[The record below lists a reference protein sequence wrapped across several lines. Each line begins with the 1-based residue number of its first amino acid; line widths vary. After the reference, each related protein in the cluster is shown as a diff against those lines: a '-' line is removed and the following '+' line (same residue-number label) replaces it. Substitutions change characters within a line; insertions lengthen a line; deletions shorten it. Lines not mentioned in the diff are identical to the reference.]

1 MSILIISG
9 MEGVRNCADVVARHL
24 DRKVEVAE
32 GRRTALDALRRRQF
46 AVVVLDETLA
56 ECDPAAAEAIWQRSG
71 LAVPI
76 QINFALSG
84 ATRIIRE
91 IRAALSR
98 REQEQAV
105 ARLAAKEYIAT
116 ELKNTVTGLVLQSQL
131 ALSEG
136 GVPPHII
143 QRLRMVADL
152 ASTLRQQL
160 ASPGH

>member
-9 MEGVRNCADVVARHL
+9 MEGVRNCADVVARQL

-32 GRRTALDALRRRQF
+32 GRRTALDALRRKQF

-56 ECDPAAAEAIWQRSG
+56 ECDRAAAEAIWQRSG

-105 ARLAAKEYIAT
+105 ARLAAKEDIAI

-152 ASTLRQQL
+152 ASALRQQL
-160 ASPGH
+160 ASPGY

>member
-9 MEGVRNCADVVARHL
+9 MEGVRNCADVVARQL

-46 AVVVLDETLA
+46 AIIVLDETLA
-56 ECDPAAAEAIWQRSG
+56 ECDPVAAEAIWQRSG

-84 ATRIIRE
+84 AARIIRE

-98 REQEQAV
+98 REQELAV
-105 ARLAAKEYIAT
+105 ARLAAKEDIAT

-143 QRLRMVADL
+143 QRLRVVADL

-160 ASPGH
+160 ASPGQ

>member
-9 MEGVRNCADVVARHL
+9 MEGVRNCADVVARQL

-46 AVVVLDETLA
+46 AIIVLDETLA
-56 ECDPAAAEAIWQRSG
+56 ECDPAAAEVIWQRSA

-84 ATRIIRE
+84 AARIIRE

-98 REQEQAV
+98 REQELAV
-105 ARLAAKEYIAT
+105 
-116 ELKNTVTGLVLQSQL
+116 LVLRRRKTSR
-131 ALSEG
+131 
-136 GVPPHII
+136 PN
-143 QRLRMVADL
+143 
-152 ASTLRQQL
+152 
-160 ASPGH
+160 

>member
-9 MEGVRNCADVVARHL
+9 MEGVRHCADVVGRQL

-46 AVVVLDETLA
+46 AVVVLDETIA

-98 REQEQAV
+98 REQELAV
-105 ARLAAKEYIAT
+105 ARLAAKEDIAT

-143 QRLRMVADL
+143 ERLRVVADL

-160 ASPGH
+160 ASPGQ

>member
-9 MEGVRNCADVVARHL
+9 MEGVRNCADVVARQL

-105 ARLAAKEYIAT
+105 ARLAAKEDIAT

-143 QRLRMVADL
+143 QRLRVVADL